1 MRPTF
6 MGLETAKRGLMV
18 NQKAID
24 IVGNNITNMQTK
36 GYTCLLYTSDAA
48 DD

>member
-36 GYTCLLYTSDAA
+36 GHSAGGPGR
-48 DD
+48 